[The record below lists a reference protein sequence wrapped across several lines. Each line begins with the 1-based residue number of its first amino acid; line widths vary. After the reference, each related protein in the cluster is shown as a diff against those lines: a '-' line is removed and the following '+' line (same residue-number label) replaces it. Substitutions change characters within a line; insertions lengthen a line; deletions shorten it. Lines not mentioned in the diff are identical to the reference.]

1 MQVPGCMFLLLAM
14 LVLLFAQDT
23 PNGSYRSLRKTRA
36 AQIDGKKTVLNAL
49 KNYRCVLALW
59 WFVCRHA

>member
-49 KNYRCVLALW
+49 KNYRCVLAL
-59 WFVCRHA
+59 